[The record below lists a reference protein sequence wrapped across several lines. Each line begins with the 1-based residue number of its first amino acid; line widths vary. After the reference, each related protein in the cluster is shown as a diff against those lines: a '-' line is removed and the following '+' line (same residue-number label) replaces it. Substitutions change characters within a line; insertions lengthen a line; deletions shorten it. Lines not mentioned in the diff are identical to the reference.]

1 MTELEQ
7 LRANF
12 IDSFTSRHAE
22 ERVSASRAMLLLN
35 DRENVDSR
43 KLLMY
48 EINNINICR
57 YDRGAELLFVGEDTP
72 ENQIAF
78 LEKLSAALAPRSTGS
93 SITETYKKER
103 KL

>member
-7 LRANF
+7 LRVKF
-12 IDSFTSRHAE
+12 IDSFTSHHVE

-43 KLLMY
+43 KILMY

-57 YDRGAELLFVGEDTP
+57 YDRGAELLFDGEDAP
-72 ENQIAF
+72 ENRITF
-78 LEKLSAALAPRSTGS
+78 LEKLSAALAPRSTGCY
-93 SITETYKKER
+93 ITETYKKER
-103 KL
+103 K